1 MTIHL
6 FQNNQVHRWQETN
19 CDRVL
24 PIQLTFNLDEEMTGF
39 VFQIS
44 GPSTST
50 RFETPPNA
58 ALYVR
63 IYSYSFVFSYL
74 KSLYICSEQ

>member
-1 MTIHL
+1 MTMLI
-6 FQNNQVHRWQETN
+6 NNFERNDQVHRWQETN
-19 CDRVL
+19 CDR
-24 PIQLTFNLDEEMTGF
+24 IQPTQVTFNLEEEMTGF

-63 IYSYSFVFSYL
+63 FFFIF
-74 KSLYICSEQ
+74 